1 MQRLVLA
8 IALAACAGALGA
20 EARSVEAAAVA
31 AQVKTKSETKVEVK
45 GGKEVHLT
53 GCIEPASGPSAY
65 MLTGV
70 ATSEKTPEIVHNY
83 YLVGKTDDLEK
94 HIGHVLEID
103 GKALDRGKGELD
115 VETKTK
121 IEREHAPDA
130 KEKSK
135 TEIKGDSAP
144 LPFLDVESV
153 KMLRASC
160 S

>member
-8 IALAACAGALGA
+8 MALAACAGATL
-20 EARSVEAAAVA
+20 A
-31 AQVKTKSETKVEVK
+31 AQVKTKTETKVEVK
-45 GGKEVHLT
+45 GGKDVQLT
-53 GCIEPASGPSAY
+53 GCVEPASGPAAY
-65 MLTGV
+65 MLTNV
-70 ATSEKTPEIVHNY
+70 ATSEKTPDIVHNY

-94 HIGHVLEID
+94 HIGHVMEID
-103 GKALDRGKGELD
+103 GKAIDRGRGEIE

-121 IEREHAPDA
+121 IEREHAPDT

-135 TEIKGDSAP
+135 TEIKGESAP
-144 LPFLDVESV
+144 LPFLDVSSV

>member
-1 MQRLVLA
+1 MQRFVLA
-8 IALAACAGALGA
+8 VVVGTALAALTGAT
-20 EARSVEAAAVA
+20 VA
-31 AQVKTKSETKVEVK
+31 AQVKAKTETKVEAK

-53 GCIEPASGPSAY
+53 GCVEPASGPAAY
-65 MLTGV
+65 MLTNV

-103 GKALDRGKGELD
+103 GKALDRGKGELE

-121 IEREHAPDA
+121 IEREHAPDT
-130 KEKSK
+130 KEKRK
-135 TEIKGDSAP
+135 TEIAGDSAP
-144 LPFLDVESV
+144 LPFLDVTSV